1 MKNIYIIFLFT
12 ALLPATILAQSS
24 KTKKADAYYDQ
35 LQYTKAI
42 EAYGKLL
49 KSGDNSLHVYER
61 LANSYYNINDTKQA
75 ETFYGRIINRKNI
88 DPESVFNYAQA
99 LKANGKTS
107 EYNTYM
113 KEFAKLK
120 PDDSRAKAFMKDP
133 DYLPKIIDENNREY
147 KATNL
152 GGLNSKYSDF
162 GGRIYN
168 GEFYFTSGRNTS
180 RKTYNWNDEP
190 FLDIYTAK
198 IVGENIQ
205 DPVLLKGDVNTRF
218 HESTV
223 AITSDGKRMYYDG
236 NDSHNKNYKKG
247 SDGIG
252 QIHIFYAENVEG
264 KWMNA
269 QPVPFNLQDYSTSH
283 PALSPDGKTLYFS
296 SDRPGGIG
304 DADIYKVSINSDG
317 SFGTPENLGDKINTE
332 GREGFPF
339 IDADGT
345 LYFSSDGHP
354 GMGGLD
360 VFSAKATG
368 NGFETPKNLGLGVNS
383 TSDDFAYYFDSSKK
397 EGFVSSNRSGG
408 KGSDDIYKI
417 EAAERCEWLAH
428 VTVVDAGS
436 QQPLSDV
443 QLALYDSRENRL
455 KTQTSSSEGKSTFT
469 LACNQAHIIQAHKSG
484 YESGAESVTA
494 QKSGE
499 KNIQIALRPIDAIS
513 DGDRVTLNA
522 IHFDFDKHNIT
533 PKAAFELDKLV
544 ELMKKDSDM
553 KIKVE
558 AHTDSRGN
566 ATYNQTLSE
575 RRARS
580 TVEYIIS
587 KGIDRARISGE
598 GFGKSRPIHKCD
610 SGCSEKQ
617 HQENRRS
624 EFKIVK

>member
-12 ALLPATILAQSS
+12 ALLPTMIFAQSS

-35 LQYTKAI
+35 LQYNSAI

-61 LANSYYNINDTKQA
+61 LANSYFYINDTKQA
-75 ETFYGRIINRKNI
+75 ETFYGRIIKRKNI
-88 DPESVFNYAQA
+88 DSESVFNYAQA

-120 PDDSRAKAFMKDP
+120 PNDSRAKAFMEDP

-152 GGLNSKYSDF
+152 GSLNSKFSDF

-168 GEFYFTSGRNTS
+168 GEFYFTSGRNTT
-180 RKTYNWNDEP
+180 RKTYDWNDEP

-198 IVGENIQ
+198 IVGESIQ
-205 DPVLLKGDVNTRF
+205 DVVLLKGDINTRY

-223 AITSDGKRMYYDG
+223 AITSDGKRMYFDG
-236 NDSHNKNYKKG
+236 NDPKNKNYKKG
-247 SDGIG
+247 SDGIN
-252 QIHIFYAENVEG
+252 QIHIFYAEDVEG
-264 KWMNA
+264 KWMNV
-269 QPVPFNLQDYSTSH
+269 QPAPFNLQDYSTSH

-296 SDRPGGIG
+296 SDRPGGKG
-304 DADIYKVSINSDG
+304 ESDIYKVSINSDG

-339 IDADGT
+339 IDAEGT

-360 VFSAKATG
+360 VFSVKAEG
-368 NGFETPKNLGLGVNS
+368 NRFGTPKNLGLGVNS
-383 TSDDFAYYFDSSKK
+383 PSDDFAFYFEPDKK

-417 EAAERCEWLAH
+417 ETVERCEWLAR

-436 QQPLSDV
+436 QQPISDV

-455 KTQTSSSEGKSTFT
+455 KTQTSSSEGKTTFT
-469 LACNQAHIIQAHKSG
+469 LACNQAHIIQAHKDG

-499 KNIQIALRPIDAIS
+499 KNIQIALRPIDDIS
-513 DGDRVTLNA
+513 DGDRVTLNS

-544 ELMKKDSDM
+544 ELMKKNADM

-558 AHTDSRGN
+558 AHTDSRGS

-575 RRARS
+575 RRAKS
-580 TVEYIIS
+580 TVEYVVS
-587 KGIDRARISGE
+587 KGIDKSRISGE

-624 EFKIVK
+624 EFIIVK